1 MSNNIVGKNEKT
13 EITKG
18 HLRWAALFLGE
29 LRDGLTMV
37 RFVVA
42 TLYHYHAI
50 RMLPNHSLR
59 FSPNS
64 SRFTKQHDVR
74 ISIHRSTCKVPF

>member
-1 MSNNIVGKNEKT
+1 MSETIVGKNEKT

-37 RFVVA
+37 CIVVVIA
-42 TLYHYHAI
+42 AFNEPI
-50 RMLPNHSLR
+50 PFLP
-59 FSPNS
+59 FSPFFLSNE
-64 SRFTKQHDVR
+64 R
-74 ISIHRSTCKVPF
+74 IKMMHNIT